1 MNKRYAYLVAI
12 MCASLS
18 AKPTSVPGI
27 LRLPTATVEELRCM
41 NTIHCLLQQD
51 NRVPRPYT
59 IANYTCHAAY
69 IDFMVHRPNDFTH
82 VQKFRYNKS
91 GGQLTRLLERQE
103 LSEQE
108 RQEQDQQETDQGPG
122 R

>member
-1 MNKRYAYLVAI
+1 MVAI

-18 AKPTSVPGI
+18 AKPIPVPGI
-27 LRLPTATVEELRCM
+27 LRLPTDRMEEVRDI
-41 NTIHCLLQQD
+41 NNIHSLLGQD
-51 NRVPRPYT
+51 NRVPRSYI
-59 IANYTCHAAY
+59 IANYTCYAAY
-69 IDFMVHRPNDFTH
+69 IDFFVHKQDDLTH

-91 GGQLTRLLERQE
+91 GGQLTLLLERQE